1 MEKRG
6 TPTFA
11 IVTTGFTRLA
21 MTTAKSSGMSALR
34 IVEVPHP
41 IGGIAA
47 DNVRAKASL
56 AVDEIL
62 RKRQSIETGDG
73 AHGDNPKMG
82 AGGIVTVAGSGA
94 DVTSAY
100 YKNGW
105 TDGLPIVPP
114 TAEAVREMLAGTDL
128 APSHV
133 LGRMVPKNA
142 LVTVE
147 KLAINAVMAGCR
159 PTYLPVLIAAVE
171 AMLETDFDLAGVHC
185 STGPHSPLL
194 LINGP
199 VRDQIN
205 VNYSSGALGH
215 GWQANATIGRA
226 VRLVLNNI
234 GGAKIGES
242 DMTTLGMAENYTYC
256 FGENEERNPWGPL
269 HVEQGF
275 GRDDSTV
282 SVLGAYAPENVS
294 DHVGIKPEE
303 ILAVAADVMTKL
315 TRFHLLGMDHVISR
329 DTLLVL
335 GPEHAK
341 SIADAGWSKAD
352 VRRFVFERA
361 SIPYETLRA
370 LRRQIDASLLIDAP
384 GGKRVP
390 MFARPECLKIVVAGG
405 PGKHSAYI
413 NSGHSKR
420 LITRMIIFPRNWH
433 ALVERYRE

>member
-1 MEKRG
+1 M
-6 TPTFA
+6 PTFG

-21 MTTAKSSGMSALR
+21 KTTAQSCGVTALR

-47 DNVRAKASL
+47 EEVRAKARL

-62 RKRQSIETGDG
+62 RKQQSIERGGGERGDESRIRAG
-73 AHGDNPKMG
+73 AV
-82 AGGIVTVAGSGA
+82 VTVAGSSA
-94 DVTSAY
+94 DVVNAY
-100 YKNGW
+100 YKYGW

-142 LVTVE
+142 LVTPE

-159 PTYLPVLIAAVE
+159 PTYLPVLIAAVQ
-171 AMLETDFDLAGVHC
+171 AMLETDFDLAGVQC
-185 STGPHSPLL
+185 STGPHSPLV

-234 GGAKIGES
+234 GGARIGES

-256 FGENEERNPWGPL
+256 FGENEESNPWSPF

-275 GRDDSTV
+275 DRDESTV

-294 DHVGIKPEE
+294 DHVGIKPQE
-303 ILAVAADVMTKL
+303 ILAVAADVVAKL
-315 TRFHLLGMDHVISR
+315 TRFHLLAMDHIISR

-352 VRRFVFERA
+352 VRKFIFDRA
-361 SIPYETLRA
+361 SIAYDTLKS

-384 GGKRVP
+384 EGKRVP
-390 MFARPECLKIVVAGG
+390 MFARPDCLKIVVAGG

-420 LITRMIIFPRNWH
+420 VITRKIVFPRDWEG
-433 ALVERYRE
+433 LLKRYRE